1 MKERNDKERGFDLH
15 SEHNT
20 NETNICYLEKNFI
33 VGFNCHINNFHQ
45 PGNDTRERV

>member
-1 MKERNDKERGFDLH
+1 MEERNDKERGFDLH

-20 NETNICYLEKNFI
+20 NETSICYLEKELYRRFQLPY
-33 VGFNCHINNFHQ
+33 HQ